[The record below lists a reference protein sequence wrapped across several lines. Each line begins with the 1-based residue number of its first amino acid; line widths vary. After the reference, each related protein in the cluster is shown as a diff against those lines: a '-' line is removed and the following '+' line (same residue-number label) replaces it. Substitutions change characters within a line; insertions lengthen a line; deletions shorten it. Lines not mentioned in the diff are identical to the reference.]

1 VELYNQYLERLK
13 QFVSVELT
21 NWQRNSPPPAPPPAE
36 APAETPA
43 VTAAEATATVAVAAA
58 ATAAPIAEGE
68 EERASSTVSAA
79 SSVTEK
85 LLWLGASARGAPP
98 TDGLEWLFERVGGT
112 FSFLSNRMWIEKKS
126 LMDPTIEWENGTPF
140 FKHKYFDVCQ
150 SVSAKQAPLLFW
162 LFDREMDNPAFVAKL
177 RVRGRSRLRSRAP
190 SKLLMINYKIIF
202 FDFGSVILKCSLA
215 STCWELFRLSNM
227 IKRSTFCSILVCC
240 QVPCINSKEQG
251 LHFQLCP
258 VSSAWLT

>member
-1 VELYNQYLERLK
+1 LISLLTNKSHVSLFQGAGHNDVELYNQYLERLK

-36 APAETPA
+36 APAAETPA
-43 VTAAEATATVAVAAA
+43 ATAAVATTDTVAVAAA
-58 ATAAPIAEGE
+58 TTATAPIAEGE

-162 LFDREMDNPAFVAKL
+162 LFDRDMDNPAFVAKL
-177 RVRGRSRLRSRAP
+177 RVRGICALHSHAP
-190 SKLLMINYKIIF
+190 SRLLMINYQFIFMTSETCFIKIMF
-202 FDFGSVILKCSLA
+202 SRQHLLGDV
-215 STCWELFRLSNM
+215 
-227 IKRSTFCSILVCC
+227 
-240 QVPCINSKEQG
+240 
-251 LHFQLCP
+251 
-258 VSSAWLT
+258 